1 MDLMTDSMTSAPIII
16 SLTRHGADL
25 ARKLVAAHHLNWH
38 AKSDSFDTDPIMP
51 HHVFENTVTHIQ
63 DSFAVKMPIIGICS
77 AGILI
82 RAVANQLNDKWAEP
96 PVIAIADDGSSVIP
110 LLGGHHGG
118 NALARLLAVTTG
130 GMAAISTAGDIRLGV
145 SLDQPPQPF
154 ILANPKAAASV
165 MARLNDG
172 ASFRVA
178 SDLPD
183 YLSGVVDMWHRWL
196 EPMPATGAADAAD
209 AADISIMLS
218 LHPDPDPASPDH
230 LVYHPRLASLGVGA
244 SRGCPV
250 AEMQM
255 LVASLMADH
264 DLSPHIIAG
273 IYSVDLKADEPAVL
287 KMADQLSVPMRF
299 YSAKLLD
306 QETPRVAEPS
316 QVVFDEIG
324 THSVAEASALAA
336 AGTSAVMIAGKR
348 KTAHATAAL
357 AITPEITPDMITS
370 SGQNSTS
377 HKLGRERGRVMLV
390 GIGPGQ
396 SAWRTPEATQMIRMA
411 DELVGYHLYIDLL
424 GHIAADKPRADY
436 ALGQEED
443 RCRYALEE
451 AAKGRNIAMICSGD
465 AGIYAMGAL
474 VFELLDR
481 DISDGGVSDAARRVE
496 VCSAPGVSALQAAA
510 ARSGALL
517 GHDFCTISL
526 SDLLTP
532 WEHIEQRIHGAAEG
546 DFVIAFYNPVSR
558 RRRLGL
564 AKAKAILLRHRPA
577 STPVVLA
584 SNLGRPDEQV
594 HVRTLAE
601 LSVDEVDMLTVV
613 MVGSSASRCFERGT
627 GQAVY
632 TPRGYAKRIDEH
644 KKDH

>member
-1 MDLMTDSMTSAPIII
+1 MDLKTDSMTSTPMII

-51 HHVFENTVTHIQ
+51 HHIFENTVAHIQ
-63 DSFAVKMPIIGICS
+63 DSFAAKMPIIGICS

-96 PVIAIADDGSSVIP
+96 PIIAIADDGSSVIP

-118 NALARLLAVTTG
+118 NALARLLATTTG

-154 ILANPKAAASV
+154 ILANPKAASSV

-172 ASFRVA
+172 ASFRIN

-183 YLSGVVDMWHRWL
+183 YLSGVAEMWYHWL
-196 EPMPATGAADAAD
+196 EPMTKTGAASDAAD
-209 AADISIMLS
+209 AAEIAIMLS
-218 LHPDPDPASPDH
+218 LNPHPNHQLKSPDH

-250 AEMQM
+250 DEMQA

-273 IYSVDLKADEPAVL
+273 VYSVDLKADEPAVL
-287 KMADQLSVPMRF
+287 KIAEHLAVPMRF
-299 YSAKLLD
+299 YSPKLLD
-306 QETPRVAEPS
+306 QETPRVAAPS

-336 AGTSAVMIAGKR
+336 AGASAVMIAGKR

-357 AITPEITPDMITS
+357 AITPDMTIS
-370 SGQNSTS
+370 SGQNITS
-377 HKLGRERGRVMLV
+377 RTRGRVMLV

-396 SAWRTPEATQMIRMA
+396 SAWRTPEATQMIRIA

-436 ALGQEED
+436 ALGEEED

-451 AAKGRNIAMICSGD
+451 AAKGRNIAIICSGD

-496 VCSAPGVSALQAAA
+496 VSSAPGVSALQAAA

-532 WEHIEQRIHGAAEG
+532 WEHIEQRIHAAAEG

-558 RRRLGL
+558 RRRVGL

-584 SNLGRPDEQV
+584 SNLGRPEEQV
-594 HVRTLAE
+594 RYRTLAE

-632 TPRGYAKRIDEH
+632 TPRGYAKRIDERIDEH